1 MSAVA
6 QAPARAPR
14 RRAPEAPAAPAAARQ
29 ADHRIHF
36 SPRRLSAGGLVSLLV
51 LGALLGGI
59 VALNVA
65 ALRASMQ
72 ASRLSAS
79 AQALQQQ
86 NRGLTAEVA
95 SLTAS
100 LRIDHRARALG
111 MVPPTPGRSDTLR
124 LSGSHRARPAPV
136 HHLTAPVHHPTGS
149 FAR

>member
-6 QAPARAPR
+6 QAPARPAR
-14 RRAPEAPAAPAAARQ
+14 RRQAPEPAAAPAARSV
-29 ADHRIHF
+29 HHIHF
-36 SPRRLSAGGLVSLLV
+36 NPRRLSAGGLVSLLV
-51 LGALLGGI
+51 LGVLLGGI

-86 NRGLTAEVA
+86 NRGLIAEVA

-100 LRIDHRARALG
+100 QRIDHRARALG

-124 LSGSHRARPAPV
+124 LSGSHHARPAP
-136 HHLTAPVHHPTGS
+136 AHHPTGS